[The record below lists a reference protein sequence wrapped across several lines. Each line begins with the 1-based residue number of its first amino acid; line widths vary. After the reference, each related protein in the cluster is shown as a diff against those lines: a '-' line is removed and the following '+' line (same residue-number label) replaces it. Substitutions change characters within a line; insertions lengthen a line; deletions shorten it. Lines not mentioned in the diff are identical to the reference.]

1 MAEITFK
8 ISEILDLEAELSGL
22 FSQDKKTKLTEGLL
36 SQDISFA
43 TKYTLLDFLEV
54 LLSNKKVIDGVV
66 NEMILKHGTP
76 TEDGNV
82 FVNKFVYELDEEGN
96 QIGNPKVNENFIKFD
111 NDYVELMS
119 KEKIIEVPSI
129 KVSELSSVVTKEV
142 YPIFSKYLVIKD

>member
-129 KVSELSSVVTKEV
+129 KLSELSSVVTKEV